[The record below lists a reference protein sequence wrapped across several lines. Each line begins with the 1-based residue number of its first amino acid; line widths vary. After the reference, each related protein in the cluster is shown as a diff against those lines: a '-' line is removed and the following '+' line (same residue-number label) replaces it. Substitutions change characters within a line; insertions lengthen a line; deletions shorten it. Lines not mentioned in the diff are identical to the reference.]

1 MTTRHFNRLSEI
13 DEARVWNW
21 LDNPYGTALVING
34 PAASGKTFLA
44 RLLSEIV
51 FKLYGRRPAVYD
63 NCELSVMR
71 CDLLSGNIN
80 IIIQLDGLPAIGP
93 NIPYIDIKVSNQ
105 NL

>member
-1 MTTRHFNRLSEI
+1 MAIRHFKRLNEI

-21 LDNPYGTALVING
+21 LGNPYGTALVING
-34 PAASGKTFLA
+34 PAASGKTFMA

-51 FKLYGRRPAVYD
+51 FKLYGRRPAIYD
-63 NCELSVMR
+63 NCELPIMH

-80 IIIQLDGLPAIGP
+80 IIIQLNGLPAIGL
-93 NIPYIDIKVSNQ
+93 NISYIDIKINNQ